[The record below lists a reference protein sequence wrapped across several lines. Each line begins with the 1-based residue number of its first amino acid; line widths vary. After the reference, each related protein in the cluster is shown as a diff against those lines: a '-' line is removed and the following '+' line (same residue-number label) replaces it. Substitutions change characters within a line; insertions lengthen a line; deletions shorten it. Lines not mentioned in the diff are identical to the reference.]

1 MVPTRNVNIFDRF
14 EAAITLGRS
23 YVLKSKTTDLENI
36 PKIDGTY
43 LSIVNNEIDNK
54 NRYRLTVSKKNAQKI
69 YSTKAR

>member
-1 MVPTRNVNIFDRF
+1 MVHTRNVNIFDRF

-43 LSIVNNEIDNK
+43 LSIVNNEINNK
-54 NRYRLTVSKKNAQKI
+54 NRYRLTISKKNAQKI